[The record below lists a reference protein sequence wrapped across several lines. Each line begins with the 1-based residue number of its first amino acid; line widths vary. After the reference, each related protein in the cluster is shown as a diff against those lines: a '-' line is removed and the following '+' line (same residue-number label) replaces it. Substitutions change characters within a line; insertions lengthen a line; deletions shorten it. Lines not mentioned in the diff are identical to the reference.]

1 MKTLKI
7 AIYFDLKLH
16 NNTYFISIQ
25 LHNGK
30 IYILFLPRCQG
41 KFSHPWSF
49 IDLQVLLRGRGLGRV
64 LKRGLVVFQKV
75 E

>member
-25 LHNGK
+25 LHKWKNL
-30 IYILFLPRCQG
+30 YYTLPR
-41 KFSHPWSF
+41 
-49 IDLQVLLRGRGLGRV
+49 QVFTSMV
-64 LKRGLVVFQKV
+64 LY
-75 E
+75 